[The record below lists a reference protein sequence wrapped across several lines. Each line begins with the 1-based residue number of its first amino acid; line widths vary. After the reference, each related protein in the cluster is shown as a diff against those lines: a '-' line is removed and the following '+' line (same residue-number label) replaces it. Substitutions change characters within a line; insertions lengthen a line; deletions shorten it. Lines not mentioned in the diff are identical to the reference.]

1 MTHPTPTEQQDWKKK
16 YEEASQCAG
25 MLIEDTL
32 VVPIHSA
39 IFLTE
44 LLLKEREASAYTS
57 GLNAGEARAVEIIGR
72 SRTAHELESGGRGLH
87 EEMARNRAIEDIL
100 SPTHPAVTDTEV

>member
-57 GLNAGEARAVEIIGR
+57 GLNAGEARGREAEAAKWSTAVHYNCDDE
-72 SRTAHELESGGRGLH
+72 TNAHIH
-87 EEMARNRAIEDIL
+87 DAVQAL